1 MEEFINGEFFEWVD
15 RTAEKLRSFVGERVT
30 VVHHNDADGICSG
43 AILSRLCEF
52 LGYEAELIC
61 IEKVYPAVVEKI
73 HEGREGGV
81 IIYTDL
87 GGLAAEMIEKID
99 EGRNIVFIIDH
110 HPAKSIE
117 SDHVFVLDPELA
129 GISGDIFVSAS
140 TLNYIFCKRIR
151 QDMCRY
157 AYLAVVGSVGDYHDR
172 SGGILGFDR
181 FALDDAIHMGQVKV
195 KIEGTR
201 ERYYIE
207 FFGEYAGDV
216 ARRLTNLGAVGYE
229 RRGYRRGVKACLEG
243 FDDETLREAEELEE
257 LKTEKFR
264 EAIEYLK
271 DEGLNQGKHVQWF
284 HLHDMFSPM
293 GVKAVGEF
301 CQLIKD
307 MTFVD
312 ENKYLIGFQNIPKE
326 IPDLGKIEWKAVKM
340 SGRVPIPLERK
351 IFHGY
356 APGLD
361 VLVPEASEAV
371 GGFADATHKIA
382 AATVIDMGKEEKFV
396 EAFEELVDE
405 FIKNVGGNPE

>member
-1 MEEFINGEFFEWVD
+1 MEEFLNREFFEWVD
-15 RTAEKLRSFVGERVT
+15 RTAEKLRNSIGERVT
-30 VVHHNDADGICSG
+30 IVHHNDADGICSG
-43 AILSRLCEF
+43 AILSKLCES
-52 LGYEAELIC
+52 LGFEADLVC
-61 IEKVYPAVVEKI
+61 IEKVFPAVVRKI
-73 HEGREGGV
+73 HERQEGGV

-87 GGLAAEMIEKID
+87 GGLAAEMIERID
-99 EGRNIVFIIDH
+99 GGRNVVFIIDH

-140 TLNYIFCKRIR
+140 TLNYIFCRRIR
-151 QDMCRY
+151 REMCEY
-157 AYLAVVGSVGDYHDR
+157 AYLAVLGSVGDYHDR
-172 SGGILGFDR
+172 SGGVLGFDR
-181 FALDDAIHMGQVKV
+181 FALDEAIHMGQVKV
-195 KIEGTR
+195 EIKGTK

-207 FFGEYAGDV
+207 FFGEYADDV

-229 RRGYRRGVKACLEG
+229 SMGYRKGVKACFEG
-243 FDDETLREAEELEE
+243 FDDETLREAEGLET
-257 LKTEKFR
+257 LKMEKFK
-264 EAIEYLK
+264 EAIEHLK
-271 DEGLNQGKHVQWF
+271 NGGLSRGRHVQWF

-326 IPDLGKIEWKAVKM
+326 IPDLGEIDWNAVKM
-340 SGRVPIPLERK
+340 SGRVPTPLERK
-351 IFHGY
+351 IFHGQ

-361 VLVPEASEAV
+361 FLVPKASEAV

-382 AATVIDMGKEEKFV
+382 AATVIDRGREEEFV
-396 EAFEELVDE
+396 EAFERLVE
-405 FIKNVGGNPE
+405 EPGSGGK

>member
-1 MEEFINGEFFEWVD
+1 MEEFLNKEFFEWVD
-15 RTAEKLRSFVGERVT
+15 KTAEKLKRFMGERVT
-30 VVHHNDADGICSG
+30 IVHHNDADGICSG
-43 AILSRLCEF
+43 AILSKLCES
-52 LGYEAELIC
+52 LGFEADLIC
-61 IEKVYPAVVEKI
+61 IEKVFPAVVKKI
-73 HEGREGGV
+73 HERQEGGV

-99 EGRNIVFIIDH
+99 AGRNVVFIIDH

-140 TLNYIFCKRIR
+140 TLNYIFCRRIR
-151 QDMCRY
+151 REMCRY

-172 SGGILGFDR
+172 SGGVLGFDR
-181 FALDDAIHMGQVKV
+181 FALDEAIHMRQVKV

-207 FFGEYAGDV
+207 FFGEYAGEV

-229 RRGYRRGVKACLEG
+229 RMGYRKGIKACFEG
-243 FDDETLREAEELEE
+243 FDEETLREAEELEE

-271 DEGLNQGKHVQWF
+271 DGGLNQGKHVQWF

-307 MTFVD
+307 MTFVEED
-312 ENKYLIGFQNIPKE
+312 KYLVGFQNIPKKIPELGE
-326 IPDLGKIEWKAVKM
+326 IDWNAVKM
-340 SGRVPIPLERK
+340 SGRVPTPLERK
-351 IFHGY
+351 IFHGQ
-356 APGLD
+356 ALGLD
-361 VLVPEASEAV
+361 ILVPKASEAV

-382 AATVIDMGKEEKFV
+382 AATVIDKGKEEEFIQ
-396 EAFEELVDE
+396 AFEKLIE
-405 FIKNVGGNPE
+405 GGRI